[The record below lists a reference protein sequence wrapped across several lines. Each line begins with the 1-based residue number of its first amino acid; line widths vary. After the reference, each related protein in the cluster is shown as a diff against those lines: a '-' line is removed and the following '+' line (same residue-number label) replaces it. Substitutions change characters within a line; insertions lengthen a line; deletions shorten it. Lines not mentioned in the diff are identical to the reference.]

1 MYSRVYVF
9 NLQILDINIMLQL
22 EVIGNIGSDAII
34 KDFSGTKYVSFN
46 VASSET
52 YKDQNGNKVE
62 TTTWV
67 SVLLYGDG
75 GALTQY
81 LKKGTKVFVRGK
93 MHAKVYTDKQGMNQ
107 CAVNLNASEINLCG
121 VKSDGNAQAPN
132 DSGDKKDDLPF

>member
-1 MYSRVYVF
+1 VYVF
-9 NLQILDINIMLQL
+9 NLQTLDINIMLQL
-22 EVIGNIGSDAII
+22 EVIGNIGSDAVI

-67 SVLLYGDG
+67 SVLWYGDG

-93 MHAKVYTDKQGMNQ
+93 MHAKVYTDKQGINQ
-107 CAVNLNASEINLCG
+107 CAINLNASEINLCG
-121 VKSDGNAQAPN
+121 VKSDGNNQTDSN
-132 DSGDKKDDLPF
+132 DTVGKKDDLPF